1 MSTLVRLA
9 ILCSLAVVT
18 CARPAWACSCALL
31 PLCTTFWEADLVFI
45 GQADVTAL
53 GPGAQRAR
61 FEVEESFRGPAD
73 RAVEI
78 VGRGIGGSCDYGF
91 VHGTRYIVFARRA
104 PDGSW
109 KASLCGS
116 TVPVAQAGEAITF
129 ARTIARDSRR
139 TGSVSGSVMAV
150 QKASNGRVES
160 YLPLGGVR
168 IVMRDAGRDY
178 STNADPTGSY
188 QFKDVP
194 VGRYTL
200 TVSAY
205 PGVQAI
211 PPAVVEVK
219 GPGACVTHPI
229 TALKQ

>member
-1 MSTLVRLA
+1 MSTLVRIA
-9 ILCSLAVVT
+9 ILCSLAVIT
-18 CARPAWACSCALL
+18 CARPASACSCALR

-45 GQADVTAL
+45 GQADVTPL

-78 VGRGIGGSCDYGF
+78 AGRGIGGSCDYGF

-109 KASLCGS
+109 SASLCSS
-116 TVPVAQAGEAITF
+116 TAPVAQAGEAITF
-129 ARTIARDSRR
+129 ARTVARDSPR

-150 QKASNGRVES
+150 KRASSGRIES
-160 YLPLGGVR
+160 SVPLSGVT
-168 IVMRDAGRDY
+168 IVMRDARRDY
-178 STNADPTGSY
+178 STRVTLGGLY
-188 QFKDVP
+188 EFKDVP

-200 TVSAY
+200 TVSEF

-229 TALKQ
+229 TAVKQ